1 MNKKKRKSILVVDD
15 ERDNI
20 SSLKAILN
28 PEYTVYASTN
38 GKDAIETAEEFM
50 PDLVLLDILMPEMD
64 GYDVIA
70 AFKSSEK
77 ICDIPVIFITGLD
90 NTSAE
95 IRGLALGAMDYI
107 SKPFHPA
114 IIKLRIKNNLQLIER
129 LKQETLLTKIAHNF
143 LANAYTNTLYKDT
156 LRMIGEFMGIA
167 AILLYQ
173 IEKNNNMLIC
183 HDEWINSD
191 FEIQTRIGD
200 KIELNE
206 QIITTI
212 NNLLSGSEK
221 DLCLHSRNPLFKD
234 FIQLNR
240 QNIDNYITTPIF
252 IKGKM
257 CAMLVFS
264 MEDNE
269 REWSRSETDLAVLA
283 ASIFSGVFERDAIQ
297 HAEYL
302 SRAKSEFLSRM
313 SHEMRTPMNA
323 IIGILQVFNLLGIPE
338 NMKEHCNMMKTS
350 AFSLLNL
357 INDVLDISD
366 LEYGSFILSDS
377 FFDFKT
383 MVWDI
388 LRDAD
393 NNASRKSQL
402 LDCKVDPAIPDMLY
416 GDEKR
421 MKHVITI
428 LLSNAVKFTQ
438 EHGEISFDARVTDEE
453 NGIVTLKIEVTDNGI
468 GISKEQQKN
477 LFSIFEQVDSG
488 LSREYGGIGLGLALS
503 KRIIELMGGSIG
515 VESELGKGSKFWFTC
530 RMKRGG

>member
-1 MNKKKRKSILVVDD
+1 MTKRKKKSILIVDD

-20 SSLKAILN
+20 SALKAILS

-38 GKDAIETAEEFM
+38 GKDGIETAVEFI
-50 PDLVLLDILMPEMD
+50 PDLILLDILMPEMD

-70 AFKSSEK
+70 VFKSTENT
-77 ICDIPVIFITGLD
+77 CNIPVIFITGLD
-90 NTSAE
+90 NINAE
-95 IRGLALGAMDYI
+95 IRGLALGAVDYI

-114 IIKLRIKNNLQLIER
+114 IIKLRIKNNLQLVER
-129 LKQETLLTKIAHNF
+129 LKQEELVTKIAHNF
-143 LANAYTNTLYKDT
+143 IANVYTGTLYTDT
-156 LRMIGEFMGIA
+156 LRMAGEFMGIA
-167 AILLYQ
+167 AILLYKF
-173 IEKNNNMLIC
+173 EKNNNVLIC
-183 HDEWINSD
+183 HDEWVNSD
-191 FEIQTRIGD
+191 LDLLTRIGD
-200 KIELNE
+200 KVELND
-206 QIITTI
+206 QIISNI
-212 NNLLSGSEK
+212 NALLPGNEK

-257 CAMLVFS
+257 CGILVFS

-269 REWSRSETDLAVLA
+269 REWSKSETDLALIV

-323 IIGILQVFNLLGIPE
+323 IIGILQVFNLLGIPD
-338 NMKEHCNMMKTS
+338 NMKEHCAMMKTS
-350 AFSLLNL
+350 ADSLLNM

-366 LEYGSFILSDS
+366 LEYGSFILADS
-377 FFDFKT
+377 VFDFKT

-393 NNASRKSQL
+393 NNASKKRQL
-402 LDCKVDPAIPDMLY
+402 LDCKVDSEIPDTLY

-421 MKHVITI
+421 VKHVITI
-428 LLSNAVKFTQ
+428 LLSNAVKFTH
-438 EHGEISFDARVTDEE
+438 ENGEISFNARVIDEE
-453 NGIVTLKIEVTDNGI
+453 NGIVTIKIEVTDNGI
-468 GISKEQQKN
+468 GISKEQQNN
-477 LFSIFEQVDSG
+477 LFSIFEQADSG
-488 LSREYGGIGLGLALS
+488 LNREYGGIGLGLALS

-530 RMKRGG
+530 KMKRGG